1 MIIWYF
7 TDIEHLFVWNDP
19 YRIFYTQAYN
29 DFAYNDNAFFSG
41 DDQDYIPCK
50 PTSKNIT
57 VTLIREGDE
66 VNEVNFDKV

>member
-1 MIIWYF
+1 M
-7 TDIEHLFVWNDP
+7 FVWNDP
-19 YRIFYTQAYN
+19 YRLFYTQAYH
-29 DFAYNDNAFFSG
+29 DFDDDDNAFFSG

-66 VNEVNFDKV
+66 VILIKFNLMFSS